1 MPDTI
6 MYDEGMYLLLETDQP
21 EQFLTPAELLEK
33 LKAVLAGQQDNLPPD
48 LQQLP
53 SLEAQAKRLVD
64 TACELDVGPGQFL
77 QWYAVRLEK

>member
-1 MPDTI
+1 MPDTL

-21 EQFLTPAELLEK
+21 EQFLTPTELLEK
-33 LKAVLAGQQDNLPPD
+33 LKAVLAQQQDNLPPD

-53 SLEAQAKRLVD
+53 TLEAQAKRLVD
-64 TACELDVGPGQFL
+64 TACELDIGPGQFL